1 MEFMEK
7 LQKQKEEA
15 KAAYIKAR
23 NEWEETITAE
33 NIKGDFE
40 KWKTLCDRKALRR
53 ASLARKRLFP
63 GFDSPACFSLLRD
76 IIKNRKVV
84 IL

>member
-23 NEWEETITAE
+23 NEWKETITAE
-33 NIKGDFE
+33 NIKGDFGYKMITKEGAE
-40 KWKTLCDRKALRR
+40 KYSNLPVNNYNNFIEFLAL
-53 ASLARKRLFP
+53 
-63 GFDSPACFSLLRD
+63 
-76 IIKNRKVV
+76 
-84 IL
+84 